1 MYIHVST
8 CFDVRRIYIVGICV
22 CVCVCVCSGQEEYGQ
37 LKKKNKVL
45 QGEATLYHD
54 ELEKEKNKNETLL
67 AEVCTVLYCTVL
79 YCTVPYVHSLCISCC
94 YTASFRRMKL
104 WSTQL

>member
-1 MYIHVST
+1 M
-8 CFDVRRIYIVGICV
+8 
-22 CVCVCVCSGQEEYGQ
+22 CVCSGQEEYGQ

-79 YCTVPYVHSLCISCC
+79 YHMYIAYALAAVTLQ
-94 YTASFRRMKL
+94 AL
-104 WSTQL
+104 EE